1 MRKIINILK
10 KQKSL
15 PLDKF
20 INIALYDKKYGYY
33 MKRNP
38 FGKDGDFITSP
49 MISNLFA
56 EMMAL
61 WCISFWEHLKKPK
74 KILIVELGPG
84 DGSLCSDLLKTFK
97 KFDNF
102 YNCLKVN
109 LLEKSEK
116 LKKIQNKKIK
126 NEKVRWINSI
136 NQI

>member
-1 MRKIINILK
+1 MSKIINILK
-10 KQKSL
+10 KKKSL

-61 WCISFWEHLKKPK
+61 WCISFWEHLKN
-74 KILIVELGPG
+74 LIIFIIV
-84 DGSLCSDLLKTFK
+84 
-97 KFDNF
+97 
-102 YNCLKVN
+102 
-109 LLEKSEK
+109 
-116 LKKIQNKKIK
+116 
-126 NEKVRWINSI
+126 
-136 NQI
+136 